1 MNGPIWVINVSVVT
15 LLVLTI
21 VFDMVKKQTNDA
33 GECDQQCKW
42 NRLQFVFILILLF
55 AMATDMSPLL
65 TESVSKKQVSR
76 HSFPILSTMLL
87 FVIIGLSSANAQKHD
102 NDVGAILIAL
112 FAGMTLVS
120 MCLANK
126 KWNKKNSPL
135 HLIFKGLNWFE
146 KLNGI
151 PAVTYGMLIVWNILQ
166 LANIQLCHADASE
179 TQCKPW
185 TTIDGVKDSSSQ
197 SMGMRGG
204 MLTILI
210 IMFVFTASN
219 SEDKAHKRRPVYLL
233 GIVALLSIIGYM
245 LVDQGYQQYSIDLVL
260 VLFLAASHSSFRVN
274 KHGKRMIDKLKEHVA
289 SETSGS
295 ASETGTSNAVTS
307 SEGNS
312 APLED

>member
-1 MNGPIWVINVSVVT
+1 MKLDVPIVMLNVSVVT

-42 NRLQFVFILILLF
+42 DRLQFVLILILLF

-65 TESVSKKQVSR
+65 KESSGTEVSH

-185 TTIDGVKDSSSQ
+185 TAIDGAKDSSSQ

-219 SEDKAHKRRPVYLL
+219 SSEKEQKRKPVYLL

-274 KHGKRMIDKLKEHVA
+274 EHGQEMIDKLQKHV
-289 SETSGS
+289 SSS
-295 ASETGTSNAVTS
+295 AVE
-307 SEGNS
+307 
-312 APLED
+312 APALTE

>member
-1 MNGPIWVINVSVVT
+1 MKLDVPIVMLNVSVVT

-21 VFDMVKKQTNDA
+21 VFDMVQKQTNDA
-33 GECDQQCKW
+33 GECDQRCKW
-42 NRLQFVFILILLF
+42 NRLQFVFIIILLF
-55 AMATDMSPLL
+55 AMATDLSPVKADKA
-65 TESVSKKQVSR
+65 SKGVS
-76 HSFPILSTMLL
+76 HHNFPILSTMLL

-126 KWNKKNSPL
+126 EWEDKSSPL
-135 HLIFKGLNWFE
+135 HLAFKGLNWFE
-146 KLNGI
+146 NLNGI
-151 PAVTYGMLIVWNILQ
+151 PAVTYGLLIVWNILQ
-166 LANIQLCHADASE
+166 LANIQLCHANASE

-185 TTIDGVKDSSSQ
+185 TAIDGAKDSSSQ

-210 IMFVFTASN
+210 IMFVFTAAN
-219 SEDKAHKRRPVYLL
+219 GGQQKRKPVYLL

-274 KHGKRMIDKLKEHVA
+274 EHGQALIGQLKDGVGKKVGK
-289 SETSGS
+289 TST
-295 ASETGTSNAVTS
+295 AEGTKEVTS
-307 SEGNS
+307 QK
-312 APLED
+312 AMI